1 MPSLEY
7 RFGVPVSSQFIS
19 IRRGKQYLDRAKANL
34 AENLN
39 VMYKDLT
46 SYLTKMGRTL
56 IDNKISNFHIY
67 GMSFTDNDFSEVV
80 NEKQPENLFIYLQE
94 YHSYDELLEKLDL
107 FQSYRNRATELVDDW
122 NFELGK

>member
-1 MPSLEY
+1 LEY

-19 IRRGKQYLDRAKANL
+19 IRREKQYLDRAKAIL
-34 AENLN
+34 AEKLN

-46 SYLTKMGRTL
+46 AYLEKMGRAS
-56 IDNKISNFHIY
+56 IDNQSSSILIY
-67 GMSFTDNDFSEVV
+67 GVSFTDNDFSDVV
-80 NEKQPENLFIYLQE
+80 NEKQPENLFLYLQE

-107 FQSYRNRATELVDDW
+107 FQSYRNRATQLVDDW

>member
-1 MPSLEY
+1 
-7 RFGVPVSSQFIS
+7 
-19 IRRGKQYLDRAKANL
+19 
-34 AENLN
+34 
-39 VMYKDLT
+39 
-46 SYLTKMGRTL
+46 MGRIL
-56 IDNKISNFHIY
+56 IDNKISYVLIY
-67 GMSFTDNDFSEVV
+67 GISFTDNDFSEVV